1 MGVNEVY
8 CGTYFLADSYRS
20 GDGGA
25 YMGDFTNTDNRWD
38 CVNYSDDISK
48 MYAFSIFTRVSAF

>member
-1 MGVNEVY
+1 MY